1 MNKVKQQ
8 TLDKNKLQN
17 GETYLW
23 HSKDLNDHELIQMRV
38 DNINWLIKSKAND
51 SSKKKNS
58 ARRNLLTKKQGQA
71 KQNFANEY
79 FLWSINFFNH

>member
-23 HSKDLNDHELIQMRV
+23 HSKDLNDHEFIQMRV

-58 ARRNLLTKKQGQA
+58 ARTNLLTKKQGQA